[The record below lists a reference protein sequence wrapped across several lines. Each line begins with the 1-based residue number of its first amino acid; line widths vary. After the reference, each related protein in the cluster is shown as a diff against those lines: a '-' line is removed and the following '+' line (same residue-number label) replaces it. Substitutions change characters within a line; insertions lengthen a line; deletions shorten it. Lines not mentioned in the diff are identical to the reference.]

1 MDYSGTKCG
10 FCVEIDAQTI
20 AGVAS
25 AGIGLAAWV
34 ARWLDKRMEK
44 AIATE
49 SELRKSMAGRIDR
62 LEFQLLAAEK
72 KEEGLVLRIAALEAE
87 LHSRELAL
95 VEIKHRYEILHKDH
109 AALSKALEVAE
120 AANKRRDEMLAQYIS
135 ETDKKTIPPP
145 PLPKEPYPKKG

>member
-1 MDYSGTKCG
+1 MDCSGTKCG
-10 FCVEIDAQTI
+10 SCVEIDTQTL

-72 KEEGLVLRIAALEAE
+72 KEESLVLRIAALESE
-87 LHSRELAL
+87 LHQRELAL
-95 VEIKHRYEILHKDH
+95 VDIKHRYEILCKDH

-120 AANKRRDEMLAQYIS
+120 QANRRRDEMLAQYIS
-135 ETDKKTIPPP
+135 DADKKTIPPP
-145 PLPKEPYPKKG
+145 PKEPYPKKG